1 MAANVRLTSLQL
13 IDLWPGQPVVGKG
26 IPDNGWDNTYDNFKT
41 TDDTARAWNPG
52 VPIGEKRTVY
62 TDNSYCPGQYT
73 MMYLAY
79 HDFTSLGEISVGE
92 VSLNTAWC
100 SKVEQV
106 ACGSRVTFQAGD
118 ATVAPYYF
126 VTRCT
131 TGTSD
136 VTSGAPVC
144 LPCASIGADSSV
156 ELGASF
162 DNPRAAGYGH
172 SFGWFWVGGVCPA
185 KDVSLFDH
193 SAGGPGGTTPGIG
206 ADISGDDALMRAGPV
221 VFEITS
227 DGLMPLST
235 DVTNYADETGLVGN
249 AFAHAYADM
258 SAQ

>member
-1 MAANVRLTSLQL
+1 MPA
-13 IDLWPGQPVVGKG
+13 VGKG

-73 MMYLAY
+73 MIYLAF
-79 HDFTSLGEISVGE
+79 HDFSSQDISVGE
-92 VSLNTAWC
+92 VTLNTAWC
-100 SKVEQV
+100 SKVDSV

-136 VTSGAPVC
+136 VTEGQPVV
-144 LPCASIGADSSV
+144 LPCASMGADSSV

-172 SFGWFWVGGVCPA
+172 SFGWFWCGGVCPA

-206 ADISGDDALMRAGPV
+206 ADVSADTLMRVGPV
-221 VFEITS
+221 MFDITS
-227 DGLMPLST
+227 DGLNLYST
-235 DVTNYADETGLVGN
+235 DVSNATDATGLVN
-249 AFAHAYADM
+249 RTYVQAYADQ
-258 SAQ
+258 SEG